1 MGSAVQHSRTLVDLH
16 GASLL
21 TPHAL
26 FVFMSYSGN
35 KTNGFTTKKEYKYT
49 SGTLNYA
56 SAGQVHVAGE
66 KEEEKPTNPCG
77 HTTATPRQQHT
88 RQERNDLPTHN
99 PIQQQ

>member
-1 MGSAVQHSRTLVDLH
+1 
-16 GASLL
+16 
-21 TPHAL
+21 
-26 FVFMSYSGN
+26 MSYSGN